1 MMNALLSWHRCVD
14 YDARV
19 EVQLMALYR
28 QMREDFYSR
37 ALGVIGMAV
46 GLRTDATTVVMFFG
60 NIFYLLCFGETHSTT
75 NMRPFTCLTVFRDL
89 KVLKILPVTIVM
101 YQFMTIVDS
110 ATSPFG
116 AG

>member
-1 MMNALLSWHRCVD
+1 
-14 YDARV
+14 
-19 EVQLMALYR
+19 
-28 QMREDFYSR
+28 
-37 ALGVIGMAV
+37 MAV

-60 NIFYLLCFGETHSTT
+60 KIFYLLCFGETHSTT

-89 KVLKILPVTIVM
+89 KVLKILRGGYELSLPRPVTIVM